1 MWQTGYK
8 ISKCQSC
15 KNALG
20 KTACSWAKAFTPVDG
35 WDAEPTVISAGY
47 AFEES
52 SYNVRHCPLYVRGN
66 SEVEWGGGDFN
77 RLLVEVIYQAVVDW
91 KALDYGAV
99 ESLRY
104 KSEIIKREDLVH
116 FFNTKYFEWLV
127 RMTINVDPERIRAA
141 LKIPES
147 EVCVI

>member
-1 MWQTGYK
+1 M
-8 ISKCQSC
+8 
-15 KNALG
+15 
-20 KTACSWAKAFTPVDG
+20 
-35 WDAEPTVISAGY
+35 
-47 AFEES
+47 
-52 SYNVRHCPLYVRGN
+52 
-66 SEVEWGGGDFN
+66 
-77 RLLVEVIYQAVVDW
+77 VDW